1 MVNRC
6 AKIPEADILNIKAP
20 TDHNKISP
28 IGPTN
33 ITKPAYTDCKLR
45 IYKLHMTG
53 ELQPLPG
60 GAETALHVC
69 FDRAIRMIRQKVKI
83 MANLSEIR
91 EQSAKAAEAVCE
103 AAHLRKGDLF
113 VVGCSTSE
121 VVGGQIGTNSSLEA
135 AEAVFEGIHG
145 VLHKRGIFLAAQCC
159 EHLNRALIVERE
171 ACEKFDL
178 EEVNVIPQPKAGGS
192 FGTTAYRRFADPV
205 AVESLR
211 QKASAGMD
219 VGCTLIGMHI
229 KPVVVPLRIPVR
241 RIGEAVLV
249 CARRRPKFVG
259 GERAVYNEELM

>member
-1 MVNRC
+1 MGYDNMFDSITNDTKAVFTQLIEA
-6 AKIPEADILNIKAP
+6 AK
-20 TDHNKISP
+20 
-28 IGPTN
+28 
-33 ITKPAYTDCKLR
+33 
-45 IYKLHMTG
+45 
-53 ELQPLPG
+53 
-60 GAETALHVC
+60 
-69 FDRAIRMIRQKVKI
+69 
-83 MANLSEIR
+83 LSEGSI
-91 EQSAKAAEAVCE
+91 
-103 AAHLRKGDLF
+103 
-113 VVGCSTSE
+113 VVLGCSTSE
-121 VVGGQIGTNSSLEA
+121 VGGDRIGTHSSMDVA
-135 AEAVFEGIHG
+135 AAIYDGFFDLLKDKGIY
-145 VLHKRGIFLAAQCC
+145 LAAQCC

-192 FGTTAYRRFADPV
+192 FGTTAYKRFADPV

-259 GERAVYNEELM
+259 GERAIYREDLL